1 MKNEDCNNAIK
12 EIFPKINI
20 NQIKDFINQI
30 NYMSEKRKEFYI
42 NIIEQRYIIIESICK
57 KIDNMVKCG

>member
-57 KIDNMVKCG
+57 KIDK